1 MDERVPIP
9 ADLFLSPDLTED
21 QARAY
26 LGSLGFRD
34 PTASDDHLQRLAD
47 DPVVR
52 EALGRLA
59 PDLIP
64 ALLESPNPDAAVAG
78 LSHYVAARTS
88 RAMFLDYLR
97 EDPPALHVL
106 TYVMGASPPLSE
118 ILIRTPEYFHW
129 LVAQV
134 ERSAPDRQD
143 HEEELASVFAT
154 LDDPGE
160 ALNLLRR
167 WKRRE
172 TLRVGTREL
181 LRRETVQTVAAQ
193 LSDIAC
199 VAVDFALAIV
209 ARQLLDAA
217 GRDHAPGTFAVI
229 ATGQLG
235 AQELSYDSTIDL
247 LYVYETAGVD
257 GADAEAARAFFVK
270 AGCDLTAALR
280 DETHEGHLYRVSLPR
295 WPQTDGWLKA
305 CSLEEYGEHFAG
317 SEDVDAR
324 SALTRARAIGGDA
337 ELGRR
342 FIAGSQPFVFGDAG
356 TESRAGLERQDPP
369 YTGGPRPMGGVRP
382 IGGVRLEPDLAD
394 PERGAEDIERITQAF
409 QLRYGAAHGSLRHV
423 GTLAT
428 LEALGRAGFI
438 DEAVGRELDHAYV
451 FLRSAEHR
459 RQLGLKEEID
469 AQLAA
474 SRDRVREICRTI
486 DHRPAS

>member
-1 MDERVPIP
+1 MDDRVPIP

-34 PTASDDHLQRLAD
+34 PAASDGHLQRLAD

-59 PDLIP
+59 HDLIP

-78 LSHYVAARTS
+78 LSHYVAARTG

-97 EDPPALHVL
+97 EDPRALHVL
-106 TYVMGASPPLSE
+106 TCVMGASPALSE

-154 LDDPGE
+154 LDDPGD

-199 VAVDFALAIV
+199 VAVDLALAIV

-217 GRDHAPGTFAVI
+217 GRDHAPGAFAVI

-235 AQELSYDSTIDL
+235 AQELSYDSNIDL
-247 LYVYETAGVD
+247 LYVYETAGAD

-317 SEDVDAR
+317 SEDVDER

-342 FIAGSQPFVFGDAG
+342 FIAGSQPFAFGDAG
-356 TESRAGLERQDPP
+356 AAA
-369 YTGGPRPMGGVRP
+369 
-382 IGGVRLEPDLAD
+382 GGVRLEPD
-394 PERGAEDIERITQAF
+394 PPCNERGADDIERVTQAF
-409 QLRYGAAHGSLRHV
+409 QLRYGAAHASLRHV

-459 RQLGLKEEID
+459 RQLGLQEEID

-474 SRDRVREICRTI
+474 SRDRVREICRAI
-486 DHRPAS
+486 VQRP

>member
-1 MDERVPIP
+1 MDDRVPIP
-9 ADLFLSPDLTED
+9 ADLFLSPDLTEA

-26 LGSLGFRD
+26 LESLGFRD
-34 PTASDDHLQRLAD
+34 PAVSDDHLQRLAD

-59 PDLIP
+59 QDLIP

-78 LSHYVAARTS
+78 LSHYVAARTG

-97 EDPPALHVL
+97 EDPRALHVL
-106 TYVMGASPPLSE
+106 TYVMGASPALSE

-181 LRRETVQTVAAQ
+181 LRRETVQTVTAQ

-199 VAVDFALAIV
+199 VAIDFALAIV
-209 ARQLLDAA
+209 ARQLLDAD
-217 GRDHAPGTFAVI
+217 GRDKAPGAFAVI

-235 AQELSYDSTIDL
+235 AQELSYTSDINL
-247 LYVYETAGVD
+247 LYVYETAGVE
-257 GADAEAARAFFVK
+257 GAEAEAARAFFVK

-280 DETHEGHLYRVSLPR
+280 DETHEGHLYRVGVPQ

-305 CSLEEYGEHFAG
+305 CSLDEYGEHFAG
-317 SEDVDAR
+317 SGDADER
-324 SALTRARAIGGDA
+324 GALARARAIGGDA

-342 FIAGSQPFVFGDAG
+342 FIAGSQPFVFGD
-356 TESRAGLERQDPP
+356 
-369 YTGGPRPMGGVRP
+369 TG
-382 IGGVRLEPDLAD
+382 GGVRLEPDLTGD
-394 PERGAEDIERITQAF
+394 ERGAEDIERITQAF
-409 QLRYGAAHGSLRHV
+409 QLRYGAAHGSLRHA

-428 LEALGRAGFI
+428 LEALGRAGLI

-451 FLRSAEHR
+451 FLRSAAHR
-459 RQLGLKEEID
+459 RQLGLKED
-469 AQLAA
+469 VDVQLAA
-474 SRDRVREICRTI
+474 SRERVREICRTI
-486 DHRPAS
+486 VQRP